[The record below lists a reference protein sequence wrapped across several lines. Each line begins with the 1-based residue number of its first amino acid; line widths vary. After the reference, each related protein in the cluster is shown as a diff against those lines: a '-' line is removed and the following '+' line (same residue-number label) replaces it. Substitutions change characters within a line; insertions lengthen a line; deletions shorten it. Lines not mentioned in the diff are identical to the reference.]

1 MKNIL
6 LVFGGNSKEHDVSIK
21 SAENIYNYI
30 DKELFNI
37 NTLYISKDGI
47 WYEFDNNFKDINTKK
62 LKKVYNIIHYLKRY
76 DLVFNIIHGNTG
88 EDGKLQSLF
97 ELFGIKYVGPSSYSS
112 FICMNKILTKLLLE
126 KNGIDTVK
134 FVIYKNIKDTMKKL
148 NFPMIVKP
156 SDGGSSF
163 GISIANNKEELIKAL
178 KVAKR
183 YSNNILIEEYISA
196 RELECAV
203 LEINNKIITSR
214 LGEIKIYKDLYSYE
228 DKYLDN
234 KSLLIIPAEINYTV
248 ENLVRRVAK
257 KAFNVCKCK
266 GIARIDFF
274 YDEKNKK
281 IYLNEINTL
290 PGFTNISMY
299 PKLLSLD
306 GYNYKALLTL
316 IINNALNS

>member
-97 ELFGIKYVGPSSYSS
+97 ELFGIKYIGPSSYSS

-148 NFPMIVKP
+148 SFPMIVKP

-306 GYNYKALLTL
+306 GYNYKVLLTL